1 MSTTKQELLVKDA
14 ADKARSA
21 KKAKTAG
28 KGKKRAALSDDD
40 DDFEIKP
47 KKKAAPIK
55 KAKPAVALPATDDEN
70 DAPAPVKVSFSLA
83 RILTSARPP
92 GSEIRTL
99 TAHRPTGQGCSLC
112 CQIGAESQ
120 SACEAQT

>member
-1 MSTTKQELLVKDA
+1 MGGQSASPFFAALPRPLSVCSIPDPHTRFEQELLVKDA

-21 KKAKTAG
+21 KKTKNAG
-28 KGKKRAALSDDD
+28 KGKKRAAMSDDD

-70 DAPAPVKVSFSLA
+70 YALAPVKVSISLA
-83 RILTSARPP
+83 FYPQLGRRDPILGR
-92 GSEIRTL
+92 GR
-99 TAHRPTGQGCSLC
+99 
-112 CQIGAESQ
+112 
-120 SACEAQT
+120 